1 MNLEKLDKHSTLCC
15 CCCCC
20 CCCGCCCCC
29 CCGCCRCRCRC
40 GCGCGCCCCCC
51 SCCCCCCCGSACGCG
66 CCGWRRRHRCD
77 PEPDNIKLEGGWGGG
92 RSASP
97 PDAGVLAA
105 EPVSF
110 RRHFTDN
117 IKLELVFSLQSLA
130 ELLRFATLP
139 FSILDEA
146 SQTCWVLQF
155 FHFCC
160 CCCCCC
166 CCCGSACGCGCC
178 GCRRRHRNTPAGV
191 LAALVRP
198 RTWQYKAGG
207 GLGGRA
213 QRLPPRRGCS
223 RCGARFF

>member
-1 MNLEKLDKHSTLCC
+1 MVLLVVVVVVVGEEDIEIHPLVFWL
-15 CCCCC
+15 
-20 CCCGCCCCC
+20 
-29 CCGCCRCRCRC
+29 R
-40 GCGCGCCCCCC
+40 
-51 SCCCCCCCGSACGCG
+51 
-66 CCGWRRRHRCD
+66 WCD

-110 RRHFTDN
+110 RRHFKNN

-139 FSILDEA
+139 LSILDEA
-146 SQTCWVLQF
+146 SQSCWVLQF

-166 CCCGSACGCGCC
+166 CCGSACVVVVVVAEEDIEI
-178 GCRRRHRNTPAGV
+178 HP
-191 LAALVRP
+191 LVFWLRWCDP
-198 RTWQYKAGG
+198 EPDNIKLEGGWGG
-207 GLGGRA
+207 GRSASPQTRVFSLRSPFLLGGT
-213 QRLPPRRGCS
+213 LKII
-223 RCGARFF
+223 

>member
-1 MNLEKLDKHSTLCC
+1 MVVVVVVAEEDIEIHPLVFWL
-15 CCCCC
+15 
-20 CCCGCCCCC
+20 
-29 CCGCCRCRCRC
+29 R
-40 GCGCGCCCCCC
+40 
-51 SCCCCCCCGSACGCG
+51 
-66 CCGWRRRHRCD
+66 WCD

-97 PDAGVLAA
+97 PDGGVLAA
-105 EPVSF
+105 EPLSF
-110 RRHFTDN
+110 RRHFKNN
-117 IKLELVFSLQSLA
+117 IKLELVFSLRSLA

-139 FSILDEA
+139 LSFLDEA

-160 CCCCCC
+160 CCCCCCCCGCCGCCGCCCCCC

-198 RTWQYKAGG
+198 
-207 GLGGRA
+207 
-213 QRLPPRRGCS
+213 
-223 RCGARFF
+223 